1 MDAATSIDIAS
12 SFNSIPTVSISGAK
26 LFQAPFTPSSRKVR
40 MFLAEKN
47 LSLEMQDV
55 TEGFGLSKSYIARYA
70 HAMVPMLE
78 LDDGTQ
84 IGEAISICRYIEELH
99 PNPPLFGNAARD
111 RAVVDMWER
120 RAYLEGMGA
129 VEEIF
134 RNSYPLM
141 VDRGLQGTSEAI
153 PQIPA
158 LVERGRGRLRRF
170 FAKFEERLTGSQFVG
185 GEFFSIADI
194 TALCAIDF
202 AQFLELAIPDDCQSM
217 QRWHAEVSARPSA
230 AA

>member
-1 MDAATSIDIAS
+1 MDAATSIEIAS
-12 SFNSIPTVSISGAK
+12 RIKPILTVPVSGAK
-26 LFQAPFTPSSRKVR
+26 LYQAQITPSSRKVR

-55 TEGFGLSKSYIARYA
+55 TEGFGLSRSYIARYA

-84 IGEAISICRYIEELH
+84 IGEAMAICRYIEDLH
-99 PNPPLFGNAARD
+99 PDPPLFGKGARD

-170 FAKFEERLTGSQFVG
+170 FAKFEERLTESHFVG

-202 AQFLELAIPDDCQSM
+202 AHFVELKIPDDCHSM
-217 QRWHAEVSARPSA
+217 QRWYAEISARPSA

>member
-1 MDAATSIDIAS
+1 MDAATSIDITPRINPIS
-12 SFNSIPTVSISGAK
+12 TVTMSGAK
-26 LFQAPFTPSSRKVR
+26 LFQVPFTPSSRKVR

-47 LSLEMQDV
+47 LSLEMLDV

-78 LDDGTQ
+78 LGDGTQ
-84 IGEAISICRYIEELH
+84 IGEAVTICRYIEDLY
-99 PNPPLFGNAARD
+99 PDPPLFGNGPRD
-111 RAVVDMWER
+111 RALVDMWER

-170 FAKFEERLTGSQFVG
+170 FSKFEERLTGSHFVG

-202 AQFLELAIPDDCQSM
+202 AKFVELTIPDDCQSI
-217 QRWHAEVSARPSA
+217 QRWYAEISARPSA

>member
-1 MDAATSIDIAS
+1 MDAATSTDITARIKAIS
-12 SFNSIPTVSISGAK
+12 PVSIRGAK
-26 LFQAPFTPSSRKVR
+26 LYQAQVTPSSRKVR

-55 TEGFGLSKSYIARYA
+55 TEGFGLSKSYVARYP

-84 IGEAISICRYIEELH
+84 IGEAMAICRYIEEL
-99 PNPPLFGNAARD
+99 NPDPSLFGTSVRD
-111 RAVVDMWER
+111 RAIVDMWER

-129 VEEIF
+129 VEDIF

-170 FAKFEERLTGSQFVG
+170 FAKFEGRLTESHFVG

-202 AQFLELAIPDDCQSM
+202 ANFIELTIPDDCQSI
-217 QRWHAEVSARPSA
+217 QRWHAEISARPSA
-230 AA
+230 VA